1 MKTITKNVVGC
12 FIVNSPENRR
22 LRTLAWGAI
31 PVVVLGAALSID
43 HIPGTDVA
51 LTVPYAAEGPGPTVD
66 TLSEV
71 DGTKVV
77 DVTAPKTYETSGQLN
92 MTTVSVRTNMT
103 LAQALGR
110 WIMTDDTL
118 VPIDTVIPQGK
129 TDEEVNE
136 SNKQAFTQSE
146 AAATVAAM
154 NYLKV
159 PVKIV
164 VAQVLKDAPATGV
177 VKAEDIITSVDGK
190 DVSEP
195 GQVQELVRSK
205 KPGDRMELGIE
216 RKGKK
221 LTEEITL
228 GSHPD
233 DDSVAL
239 LGISMTSQP
248 KEDIKVQYNLQDIG
262 GPSAGMMF
270 TLAVIDKL
278 SEGELNG
285 GKFVAGTG
293 MINEDGTVGPI
304 GGIVHKV
311 EASKQA
317 GAELF
322 LAPADNCAEATSRDT
337 GDMVV
342 AKVESIDDAIAA
354 MDNFAHGKKVETCG

>member
-1 MKTITKNVVGC
+1 M
-12 FIVNSPENRR
+12 NSPENRR
-22 LRTLAWGAI
+22 LRTLVWGAI
-31 PVVVLGAALSID
+31 PVIVLGGALSID
-43 HIPGTDVA
+43 RIPGTDIA

-71 DGTKVV
+71 DGTEVV
-77 DVTAPKTYETSGQLN
+77 DVKAPKTYETSGQLN

-103 LAQALGR
+103 LTQALGR

-118 VPIDTVIPQGK
+118 VPIDTVIPQGQ

-136 SNKQAFTQSE
+136 SNEQAFTQSE
-146 AAATVAAM
+146 SAATVAAM
-154 NYLKV
+154 NYLDV

-164 VAQVLKDAPATGV
+164 VAQVLEDAPAAGV
-177 VKAEDIITSVDGK
+177 VRADDVITSVDGEK
-190 DVSEP
+190 VPQP
-195 GQVQELVRSK
+195 GQVQDMVRAK
-205 KPGDRMELGIE
+205 KPGDEVELGIE
-216 RKGKK
+216 RGGKK
-221 LTEEITL
+221 LQEKVTL
-228 GSHPD
+228 AAHPH

-239 LGISMTSQP
+239 MGISMTSKP
-248 KEDIKVQYNLQDIG
+248 KEDIQVDYNLQDIG

-278 SEGELNG
+278 SDGELNG

-293 MINEDGTVGPI
+293 TISEDGTVGPI

-311 EASKQA
+311 AASKEA

-342 AKVESIDDAIAA
+342 AKVETLDDAIKA
-354 MDNFAHGKKVETCG
+354 MDDFAHGKQVQTCN